1 MFVPGEA
8 EKVGSCKTRAVKVEI
23 PRLDPM
29 EPDSK
34 TRWTPGSE
42 LGRDGALQFGHVSVK
57 EQWAT
62 RTAPRAITIT
72 QGRCTK

>member
-34 TRWTPGSE
+34 TR
-42 LGRDGALQFGHVSVK
+42 
-57 EQWAT
+57 
-62 RTAPRAITIT
+62 
-72 QGRCTK
+72 